1 MYPKKCVYRD
11 NGHDIEPA
19 VDTKTEQKL
28 KVIMTSPDQREGTPL
43 GVRTMEEPRKDNGR
57 TKDKSKNG
65 SGACEPFGFFCFA
78 KSLKSRRKC
87 S

>member
-19 VDTKTEQKL
+19 VDTRTEQKL

-43 GVRTMEEPRKDNGR
+43 GVRTMKEPRKDNG
-57 TKDKSKNG
+57 
-65 SGACEPFGFFCFA
+65 
-78 KSLKSRRKC
+78 
-87 S
+87 

>member
-19 VDTKTEQKL
+19 VDTNTEQKL

-43 GVRTMEEPRKDNGR
+43 GVRTMEEPRKDNG
-57 TKDKSKNG
+57 
-65 SGACEPFGFFCFA
+65 
-78 KSLKSRRKC
+78 
-87 S
+87 